1 MATEN
6 PSLPN
11 GTNDKL
17 AATLAELEAER
28 QRRIEAGQ
36 WGRGTLPKLT
46 ATPRAGEA
54 WQAAQQRALHEY
66 LAEHPRRTAERPRIR
81 LDGGRDC
88 GPAADPRTA
97 GSTIR
102 GRPC

>member
-1 MATEN
+1 LLVATEN

-36 WGRGTLPKLT
+36 WGARHI
-46 ATPRAGEA
+46 AEA
-54 WQAAQQRALHEY
+54 
-66 LAEHPRRTAERPRIR
+66 
-81 LDGGRDC
+81 DGD
-88 GPAADPRTA
+88 PARW
-97 GSTIR
+97 
-102 GRPC
+102 